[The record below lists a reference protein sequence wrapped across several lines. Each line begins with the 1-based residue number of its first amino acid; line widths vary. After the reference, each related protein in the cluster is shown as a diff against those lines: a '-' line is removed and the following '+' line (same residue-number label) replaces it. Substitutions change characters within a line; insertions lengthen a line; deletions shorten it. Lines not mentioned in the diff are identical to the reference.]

1 MLIEF
6 RVANY
11 TVFREMVT
19 LSAEPGA
26 YLTKYKTT
34 NIWADR
40 HFPVLKNLLLFGPNG
55 AGKTRLLKG
64 LSLMQTMILNGGS
77 KAISDR
83 LPYVPFKFDDQS
95 GQQPTVLGI
104 RLSQAGRAYDY
115 SFTYDEQK
123 IISEK
128 LTEVLVTKERV
139 YFERQGDQLIV
150 APPRIK
156 RLLPRLRPN
165 ALLLYLAQQEND
177 PVAGAVFT
185 WFAKNLLIHFNR
197 VVAIPAQ
204 MIELVKQ
211 PAVRKELVSFMH
223 FADFNIHDV
232 VVREVPV
239 ELPPAVAELLRSANE
254 LPELPLQTQP
264 ALFTVHKRYNQAGE
278 IIGTEELPL
287 AEESLGT
294 QQLFMTT
301 LATLYAQLNQNETT
315 IVVDEF
321 GSSLHPRLT
330 AALVRLFNSAE
341 NHNQYVLAAHDF
353 NLLDQRV
360 RTDQIYL
367 VEKDFTGVSELK
379 SVFDFVDARQGG
391 RTDVK
396 FAKKYM
402 AGHYGAVPVIDE
414 DELEMALKEAN
425 LELGGAECHE
435 NHGV

>member
-83 LPYVPFKFDDQS
+83 LPYAPFKFDDQS
-95 GQQPTVLGI
+95 GQQPTILGI

-150 APPRIK
+150 APPQIK

-211 PAVRKELVSFMH
+211 PAVRKELVSFMY

-254 LPELPLQTQP
+254 LPELPSQTQP

-278 IIGTEELPL
+278 LIGTEELPL

-315 IVVDEF
+315 
-321 GSSLHPRLT
+321 
-330 AALVRLFNSAE
+330 
-341 NHNQYVLAAHDF
+341 
-353 NLLDQRV
+353 
-360 RTDQIYL
+360 
-367 VEKDFTGVSELK
+367 K
-379 SVFDFVDARQGG
+379 SKRNDD
-391 RTDVK
+391 
-396 FAKKYM
+396 
-402 AGHYGAVPVIDE
+402 
-414 DELEMALKEAN
+414 
-425 LELGGAECHE
+425 CS
-435 NHGV
+435 